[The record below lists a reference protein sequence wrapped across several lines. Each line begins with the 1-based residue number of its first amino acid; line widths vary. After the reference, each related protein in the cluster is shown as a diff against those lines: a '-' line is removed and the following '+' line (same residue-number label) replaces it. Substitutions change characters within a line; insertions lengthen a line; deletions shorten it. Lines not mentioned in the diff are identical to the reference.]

1 VGTRASRNQFIVR
14 EKAAFTAS
22 GVADPEG
29 QAHDPTQPSRGVVS
43 TSNMGKKDG
52 IERLSPAV
60 LEQLESVG
68 DRNLG
73 GKTRIDRGKSRR
85 FLITLRACEV

>member
-1 VGTRASRNQFIVR
+1 MGTRASRNQFIVR

-43 TSNMGKKDG
+43 TSNMGKKMALSG
-52 IERLSPAV
+52 SLLQFWSNSKAWAIETLEGKHGSTAENPAA
-60 LEQLESVG
+60 S
-68 DRNLG
+68 
-73 GKTRIDRGKSRR
+73 
-85 FLITLRACEV
+85 